1 MSRIKPPADAG
12 NGAYKY
18 QKIQGRVFRTVP
30 RHPDAHHGEDPK
42 PRAVHQQH
50 EQVVALL
57 VAHQQMP
64 HAGEK
69 QDQGGDYRYSG
80 IGGVLESRRGCIA
93 QQHVPHHTAA
103 AGCGQPQDTYA
114 ENVHILVDPHKS
126 AGSGKGHGSDQFK
139 NQEKLFQAAYPS
151 F

>member
-1 MSRIKPPADAG
+1 MTTATAES
-12 NGAYKY
+12 
-18 QKIQGRVFRTVP
+18 V
-30 RHPDAHHGEDPK
+30 
-42 PRAVHQQH
+42 
-50 EQVVALL
+50 
-57 VAHQQMP
+57 
-64 HAGEK
+64 
-69 QDQGGDYRYSG
+69 
-80 IGGVLESRRGCIA
+80 GVLESRRGCIA